1 MKCISLTVHS
11 VIINVG
17 RDGAV
22 HGCYPLGKISSKDK
36 YFYLVISI
44 NICN

>member
-22 HGCYPLGKISSKDK
+22 GCYPLGKISSKDK